1 MTKYKLIQKLNEIV
15 LADNHTIEAY
25 VAQEALE
32 YGDNPAQF
40 FNDILSHGCVSGMI
54 SGLIY
59 YSDTHAFF
67 DLHYDEIEELRCEY
81 ESSTGMA
88 IDIKDKD
95 LKNTL
100 AWFAFEQTAFNI
112 ANKMELGW

>member
-54 SGLIY
+54 
-59 YSDTHAFF
+59 
-67 DLHYDEIEELRCEY
+67 
-81 ESSTGMA
+81 
-88 IDIKDKD
+88 
-95 LKNTL
+95 
-100 AWFAFEQTAFNI
+100 
-112 ANKMELGW
+112 